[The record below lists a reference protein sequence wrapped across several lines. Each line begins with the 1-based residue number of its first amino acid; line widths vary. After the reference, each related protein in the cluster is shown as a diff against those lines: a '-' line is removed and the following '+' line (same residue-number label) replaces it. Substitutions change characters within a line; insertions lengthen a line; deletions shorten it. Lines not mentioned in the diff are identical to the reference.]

1 MRQAVFDEGDQR
13 KRRVFVYALRR
24 YYHSDG
30 ACGRSLQA
38 GYHEKKPLDY
48 LTIRCGNYL
57 YDQKLRRSIFRSQLR
72 QETEKRDREDT
83 SLKRPYFSRNAQ
95 TRSLM
100 IIYYYSVFAPQKVH
114 KQCFFR
120 AKALHI
126 IYTVKTR
133 AQGYFLCVRS
143 IFRSTK

>member
-13 KRRVFVYALRR
+13 ERRVSVYALRR
-24 YYHSDG
+24 YNHSDR
-30 ACGRSLQA
+30 ACVRSLQA
-38 GYHEKKPLDY
+38 GYHEKKPLDH

-100 IIYYYSVFAPQKVH
+100 IIYYYSVFAPQKAH
-114 KQCFFR
+114 KQCLFQS
-120 AKALHI
+120 KSVTYHI
-126 IYTVKTR
+126 YSKNAGAGVFPLR
-133 AQGYFLCVRS
+133 PL
-143 IFRSTK
+143 